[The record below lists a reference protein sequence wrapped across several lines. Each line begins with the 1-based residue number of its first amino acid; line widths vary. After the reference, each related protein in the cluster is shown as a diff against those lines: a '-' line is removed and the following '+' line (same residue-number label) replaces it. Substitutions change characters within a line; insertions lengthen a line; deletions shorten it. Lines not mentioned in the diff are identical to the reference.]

1 MELGISGKTAIVTG
15 ASKGIGKAVVLE
27 LAREGVNVIAAAR
40 SQENLADLEASL
52 DGEAGRVATLALDC
66 ATKDAPS
73 KVMEVAEREF
83 GGVDILVNNLG
94 TGTFEHD
101 WNTGDDEWE
110 RIININL
117 YSAVRFTRACVPGM
131 KERGWGRIINMSS
144 VSGHSGLPQMGDYNA
159 SKAGMVVWSKTIS
172 LELGPEITVNSVCP
186 AFIDTPLW
194 ENLATELTTRGVGDT
209 VEEVYDAMT
218 EANLVTGRYGRA
230 DEVSGVVAFLASER
244 ASFITGVAYNIDG
257 GYTKFA
263 F

>member
-1 MELGISGKTAIVTG
+1 MDLGIAGKNAIVTG
-15 ASKGIGKAVVLE
+15 AGRGIGRAVVLE
-27 LAREGVNVIAAAR
+27 LAQEGVNVIAASR
-40 SQENLADLEASL
+40 SQETLSELEASL
-52 DGEAGRVATLALDC
+52 NGAPGRVVTLALDC
-66 ATKDAPS
+66 STREAPEQ
-73 KVMEVAEREF
+73 VMSVAEKEL

-110 RIININL
+110 RILNINL

-159 SKAGMVVWSKTIS
+159 SKAGMIVWSKTLS

-218 EANLVTGRYGRA
+218 AANLVTGRYGRA

>member
-1 MELGISGKTAIVTG
+1 MDLGISGKTALVTG
-15 ASKGIGKAVVLE
+15 ASKGIGKAIVLE
-27 LAREGVNVIAAAR
+27 LAGEGVNVVAAAR
-40 SQENLADLEASL
+40 SETNLAELEAAIN
-52 DGEAGRVATLALDC
+52 GTPGRVVTLALDC
-66 ATKDAPS
+66 ATADAPEHA
-73 KVMEVAEREF
+73 MEVAQTEF
-83 GGVDILVNNLG
+83 GGIDILVNNLG

-101 WNTGDDEWE
+101 WNTGDEEWE

-131 KERGWGRIINMSS
+131 KQRGWGRVINMSS

-194 ENLATELTTRGVGDT
+194 ENLAGELTTRGVGDT
-209 VEEVYDAMT
+209 VEEVYEAMT

>member
-1 MELGISGKTAIVTG
+1 MDLGISGRTAVVTG
-15 ASKGIGKAVVLE
+15 ASKGIGKAIVLE
-27 LAREGVNVIAAAR
+27 LAKEGVNVVAAAR
-40 SQENLADLEASL
+40 SQENLEDLESSL
-52 DGEAGRVATLALDC
+52 NGTPGRVVTLALDC
-66 ATKDAPS
+66 ATKDAPD
-73 KVMEVAEREF
+73 KVLDVAESEF

-101 WNTGDDEWE
+101 WSTGDEDWE

-131 KERGWGRIINMSS
+131 KERNWGRVINMSS

-172 LELGPEITVNSVCP
+172 LELGPDITVNSVCP

-194 ENLATELTTRGVGDT
+194 ESLATELTTRGVGDT
-209 VEEVYDAMT
+209 VEEVYGAMT
-218 EANLVTGRYGRA
+218 EANLVTDRYGRA
-230 DEVSGVVAFLASER
+230 DEVSGLVAFLASER

-257 GYTKFA
+257 GYTTFV